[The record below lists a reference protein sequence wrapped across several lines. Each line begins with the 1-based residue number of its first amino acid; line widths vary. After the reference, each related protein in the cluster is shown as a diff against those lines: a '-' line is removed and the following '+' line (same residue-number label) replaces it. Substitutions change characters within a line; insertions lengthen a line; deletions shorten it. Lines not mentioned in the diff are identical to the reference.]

1 MERKLQHN
9 LGNQFF
15 RRQALGYSNM
25 KPFEERAI
33 YTVPDALRNIWNNK
47 GIVGSNWP

>member
-33 YTVPDALRNIWNNK
+33 YTVPDPLQNIRNHS
-47 GIVGSNWP
+47 GV